1 MNSQDLEQ
9 WDKEYVWHPFTQM
22 KTYRESKPLII
33 ERGEGSYLI
42 DVDGKRYLDGYASLW
57 VNVHGH
63 NEPELN
69 GALIEQVNKVAHSTL
84 LGSANVPS
92 ILLAKNWQK
101 SLLVLYRKSS
111 TLTRDLPLLKSPLKS
126 PINIGRIS
134 TPSSIGIKTNS
145 SHLTK
150 HTTAI
155 LSELLV
161 WAVWIYS
168 IESLSPSYFNGF
180 PPLHH
185 MPITWLSMEIK
196 KP

>member
-92 ILLAKNWQK
+92 ILLAK
-101 SLLVLYRKSS
+101 
-111 TLTRDLPLLKSPLKS
+111 TGRDHS
-126 PINIGRIS
+126 
-134 TPSSIGIKTNS
+134 
-145 SHLTK
+145 
-150 HTTAI
+150 
-155 LSELLV
+155 
-161 WAVWIYS
+161 YF
-168 IESLSPSYFNGF
+168 IESILLRHGICRCGNRS
-180 PPLHH
+180 
-185 MPITWLSMEIK
+185 
-196 KP
+196 

>member
-92 ILLAKNWQK
+92 ILLAKKLQK

-111 TLTRDLPLLKSPLKS
+111 TPTRDLPLWKSPLKS
-126 PINIGRIS
+126 LINIGRIS
-134 TPSSIGIKTNS
+134 IPSSIRIKTNS

-155 LSELLV
+155 LSEL
-161 WAVWIYS
+161 
-168 IESLSPSYFNGF
+168 
-180 PPLHH
+180 
-185 MPITWLSMEIK
+185 
-196 KP
+196 